1 MINYCVYL
9 DYLLSE
15 LMTARLLKIK
25 IEDSTEYKRHNFDV
39 IQSHTHFL
47 LSLFLLVQSVRCP
60 I

>member
-1 MINYCVYL
+1 MFNYCVYL

-39 IQSHTHFL
+39 IQNHTHFPYPF
-47 LSLFLLVQSVRCP
+47 SF
-60 I
+60 

>member
-39 IQSHTHFL
+39 IQSHTHF
-47 LSLFLLVQSVRCP
+47 SYPFSF
-60 I
+60 